1 MRTISSC
8 NLYTVRLTITDKHNK
23 IFNSK
28 HLEQLVINIEEIGA
42 VDLEEVGFG
51 PTIILPSVHSM
62 LHKLLIDHEG
72 VGVGLTLALPS
83 EHGIGVSNVRKLVA
97 PACYSTVS
105 CKV

>member
-1 MRTISSC
+1 MVM
-8 NLYTVRLTITDKHNK
+8 NL
-23 IFNSK
+23 
-28 HLEQLVINIEEIGA
+28 EEIASVNLG
-42 VDLEEVGFG
+42 EVGCG
-51 PTIILPSVHSM
+51 PTIILRSVHSM
-62 LHKLLIDHEG
+62 VHKLLIDHEG